1 MLHRPSPLSPSVN
14 ASQRLNGLGAGM
26 EVVADRVPLI
36 AGDGL
41 LTTFSREIDRYPGVR
56 DALVRLRPA
65 ITAQL
70 DIRSQNHVARIHEV
84 KLKLKVAFQ
93 SGVSKR
99 D

>member
-1 MLHRPSPLSPSVN
+1 MACSQPFRVN
-14 ASQRLNGLGAGM
+14 
-26 EVVADRVPLI
+26 
-36 AGDGL
+36 
-41 LTTFSREIDRYPGVR
+41 PGVR

-70 DIRSQNHVARIHEV
+70 DIRSQNHLARIHEV
-84 KLKLKVAFQ
+84 KLKLKVAFH